1 MSEIVQN
8 LKDRREMVLEI
19 VKELLDI
26 INGKE
31 ITPNEAQCVGDAL
44 KKCIEENNES
54 GKQMYMDTGKFCGS
68 PPER

>member
-1 MSEIVQN
+1 MQN
-8 LKDRREMVLEI
+8 SKDRREMILEI

-44 KKCIEENNES
+44 KKCIEENNET
-54 GKQMYMDTGKFCGS
+54 GKWMYMDIGKFCGS
-68 PPER
+68 RPER